1 MKENDNRSFC
11 SEEKKNK
18 IKMTKKQTQLRRQNQ
33 IVKTF
38 ECKIV
43 EKRLNKKQHEELDM
57 LFLEGKW
64 FYNHVL
70 NLKKSNGQQL
80 QKINSTKIT
89 EVIHFDK
96 DKNKITSKLE
106 NLSSQQKQAIV
117 QRMISNEKTIRSLI
131 KNKFQNHGQLN
142 FKSELNCIP
151 LKQYGNSYVFKSF
164 NKVRISGISGKLLVR
179 TGNQLQIADE
189 LANANLIKK
198 PDGYYLKVTAYI
210 NKENYKQIETNGKEI
225 GLDFGIKTN
234 ITTSEGEKL
243 DVSVEESDR
252 IKKLQRE
259 LFRKVKGS
267 NNRYKTIKKIQRE
280 YQKLSNKKQDKANK
294 IVSKL
299 KRYETIVIQDE
310 QISNWHCGQFGKQ
323 VQHSCM
329 GLIKSKLKQ
338 LQQTIVLDKWIPTT
352 KWCPKC
358 GRLHDMPTDVRTYV
372 CECGYHEDRDVHSA
386 NNMITIKDL
395 ILTNISVPMERRELT
410 LEEFKTSVEDSNVFN
425 KSER

>member
-1 MKENDNRSFC
+1 MKENDNRSIC

-33 IVKTF
+33 IVRTF

-64 FYNHVL
+64 FYNHIL

-96 DKNKITSKLE
+96 SKNKITSKLE

-131 KNKFQNHGQLN
+131 KNKFQNHGQLQ

-252 IKKLQRE
+252 LKKLQRE
-259 LFRKVKGS
+259 LFRRVKGS

-338 LQQTIVLDKWIPTT
+338 LSQTIVLDKWIPTT

-358 GRLHDMPTDVRTYV
+358 GRLHDMPTVVRTYV
-372 CECGYHEDRDVHSA
+372 CECGYHKDRDVHSA